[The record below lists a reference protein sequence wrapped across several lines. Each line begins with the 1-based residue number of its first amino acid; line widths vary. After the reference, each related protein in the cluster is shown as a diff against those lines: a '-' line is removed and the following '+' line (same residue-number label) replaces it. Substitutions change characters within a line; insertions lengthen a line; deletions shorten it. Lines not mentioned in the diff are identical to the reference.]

1 MASPR
6 GGITSATPGAQSA
19 SSGGGGGFPIWGVV
33 VLILGGIAAVG
44 GGVGYAMSRGSRA
57 GADDDD
63 LDPPLD

>member
-1 MASPR
+1 
-6 GGITSATPGAQSA
+6 
-19 SSGGGGGFPIWGVV
+19 V

-63 LDPPLD
+63 FGPPLD